1 MMNDNENGMVVNNDT
16 TNENGFVE
24 NETGNSDSTNE
35 TTEVKNENENT
46 GTSNSNSEEETGGAP
61 LTNDEIRE
69 LMKHGTGFNNGM
81 NPEALERLM
90 NQPGPDTK
98 ALLERI
104 SNVLS
109 IQDENIGKAFTK
121 INDLELKVT
130 SLSIT
135 NRFTTIIA
143 IASIIVAIV
152 AIIL

>member
-1 MMNDNENGMVVNNDT
+1 MMNEENNMVANNDT
-16 TNENGFVE
+16 TNENGFME
-24 NETGNSDSTNE
+24 NEIRNSDSTS
-35 TTEVKNENENT
+35 EVDEGKNENGNT
-46 GTSNSNSEEETGGAP
+46 ETSNNNSEEAGGAP

-69 LMKHGTGFNNGM
+69 LMKHGGGFNNGM

-104 SNVLS
+104 SGVLE
-109 IQDENIGKAFTK
+109 IQDGNIGKAFSK

-135 NRFTTIIA
+135 NRFTTTIA

-152 AIIL
+152 AIIM

>member
-1 MMNDNENGMVVNNDT
+1 MMNEENNMVANNYT
-16 TNENGFVE
+16 TNENGFME
-24 NETGNSDSTNE
+24 N
-35 TTEVKNENENT
+35 EVKNSDTESEVDEGKNENGNT
-46 GTSNSNSEEETGGAP
+46 GTSDSNSEETGGAP

-69 LMKHGTGFNNGM
+69 LMKHGGFNNGM

-104 SNVLS
+104 SGVLE
-109 IQDENIGKAFTK
+109 IQDGNIGKAFAK

-135 NRFTTIIA
+135 NRFTTTIA

-152 AIIL
+152 AIII

>member
-1 MMNDNENGMVVNNDT
+1 MMNEENNMVANNYT
-16 TNENGFVE
+16 TNENGFME
-24 NETGNSDSTNE
+24 N
-35 TTEVKNENENT
+35 EVKNSDTESEVDEGKNENGNT
-46 GTSNSNSEEETGGAP
+46 GTSDSNSEETGGAP

-69 LMKHGTGFNNGM
+69 LMKHGGFNNGM

-104 SNVLS
+104 SGVLE
-109 IQDENIGKAFTK
+109 IQDGNIGKAFAK

-135 NRFTTIIA
+135 NRFTTTIA
-143 IASIIVAIV
+143 IASIIVAII
-152 AIIL
+152 AIIM

>member
-1 MMNDNENGMVVNNDT
+1 MMNEENNMVANNDT
-16 TNENGFVE
+16 TNENGFME
-24 NETGNSDSTNE
+24 N
-35 TTEVKNENENT
+35 EVKNSDTESEVDEGKNENGNT
-46 GTSNSNSEEETGGAP
+46 GTSDSNSEETGGAP

-69 LMKHGTGFNNGM
+69 LMRHGGGFNNGM

-104 SNVLS
+104 SGVLE
-109 IQDENIGKAFTK
+109 IQDGNIGKAFSK

-135 NRFTTIIA
+135 NRFTTTIA

-152 AIIL
+152 AIIM

>member
-1 MMNDNENGMVVNNDT
+1 MMNEENNMVANNYT

-24 NETGNSDSTNE
+24 NEVKNSD
-35 TTEVKNENENT
+35 TESEVDDGKNENGNT
-46 GTSNSNSEEETGGAP
+46 ETSNNNSEEAGGAP

-69 LMKHGTGFNNGM
+69 LMRHGGGFNNGM

-104 SNVLS
+104 SGVLE
-109 IQDENIGKAFTK
+109 IQDGNIGKAFAK

-152 AIIL
+152 AIIM

>member
-1 MMNDNENGMVVNNDT
+1 MMNEENNMVANNDT

-24 NETGNSDSTNE
+24 NEIRNSDSTS
-35 TTEVKNENENT
+35 EVDEGKNENGNT
-46 GTSNSNSEEETGGAP
+46 GTSDSNSKETGGAP

-69 LMKHGTGFNNGM
+69 LMRHGGFNNGM

-104 SNVLS
+104 SGVLE
-109 IQDENIGKAFTK
+109 IQDGNIGKAFAK

-130 SLSIT
+130 SLSII

-152 AIIL
+152 AIIM

>member
-1 MMNDNENGMVVNNDT
+1 MMNEENNMVANNDT
-16 TNENGFVE
+16 TNESGFVE
-24 NETGNSDSTNE
+24 NESRNSDSTNE
-35 TTEVKNENENT
+35 TTDVKNENGNT
-46 GTSNSNSEEETGGAP
+46 KTSNNNSEEAGGAP

-69 LMKHGTGFNNGM
+69 LMKHGSGFNNGM
-81 NPEALERLM
+81 NPEALERFM

-109 IQDENIGKAFTK
+109 IQDENIGKAFAK
-121 INDLELKVT
+121 INDLELKIASLMVT
-130 SLSIT
+130 NKFT
-135 NRFTTIIA
+135 NIIA

>member
-1 MMNDNENGMVVNNDT
+1 MMNEENNMVANNDT

-24 NETGNSDSTNE
+24 NEVKNSD
-35 TTEVKNENENT
+35 TESEVDEGKNENGNT
-46 GTSNSNSEEETGGAP
+46 GTSDSNSEETGGAP

-69 LMKHGTGFNNGM
+69 LMKHGGFNNGM

-104 SNVLS
+104 SGVLE
-109 IQDENIGKAFTK
+109 IQDGNIGKAFSK

-130 SLSIT
+130 SLSII
-135 NRFTTIIA
+135 NRFTITIA

-152 AIIL
+152 AIIM

>member
-1 MMNDNENGMVVNNDT
+1 MMNEENNMVANNDT

-24 NETGNSDSTNE
+24 NETGNSNPES
-35 TTEVKNENENT
+35 EVNKEQNENGNT
-46 GTSNSNSEEETGGAP
+46 EASNSNSEEAGGAP

-69 LMKHGTGFNNGM
+69 LMKHSGGFNNGM
-81 NPEALERLM
+81 NPEALNRLM

-104 SNVLS
+104 SDILK
-109 IQDENIGKAFTK
+109 IQDENIGKTFTK
-121 INDLELKVT
+121 INDLELKVA
-130 SLSIT
+130 SLMVT
-135 NRFTTIIA
+135 NKFTNIIA

>member
-1 MMNDNENGMVVNNDT
+1 MMNEENNMVANNYT
-16 TNENGFVE
+16 TNENGFME
-24 NETGNSDSTNE
+24 N
-35 TTEVKNENENT
+35 EVKNSDTESEVDEGKNENGNT
-46 GTSNSNSEEETGGAP
+46 ETSNNNSEETGGAP

-69 LMKHGTGFNNGM
+69 LMRHGDGFNNGM

-104 SNVLS
+104 SGVLE
-109 IQDENIGKAFTK
+109 IQDGNIGKAFAK

-135 NRFTTIIA
+135 NRFTTTIA

-152 AIIL
+152 AIIM

>member
-1 MMNDNENGMVVNNDT
+1 MMNEENNMVANNYT
-16 TNENGFVE
+16 TNENGFME
-24 NETGNSDSTNE
+24 NKVKNSD
-35 TTEVKNENENT
+35 TESEVDEGKNENGNT
-46 GTSNSNSEEETGGAP
+46 GTSDNNSEETGGAP

-69 LMKHGTGFNNGM
+69 LMKHGGGFNNGM

-104 SNVLS
+104 SGVLE
-109 IQDENIGKAFTK
+109 IQDGNIGKAFAK

-135 NRFTTIIA
+135 NRFTTTIA

-152 AIIL
+152 AIIM

>member
-1 MMNDNENGMVVNNDT
+1 MNEENNMVANNDT
-16 TNENGFVE
+16 TNESGFVE
-24 NETGNSDSTNE
+24 NETRASDSTND

-46 GTSNSNSEEETGGAP
+46 GTSDSNSEETGGAP

-69 LMKHGTGFNNGM
+69 LMRHGGGFNNGI

-104 SNVLS
+104 SGVLE
-109 IQDENIGKAFTK
+109 IQDGNIGKAFAK

-152 AIIL
+152 AIIM

>member
-1 MMNDNENGMVVNNDT
+1 MNEENNMVANNDT
-16 TNENGFVE
+16 TNESGFVE
-24 NETGNSDSTNE
+24 NETRASNSTND

-46 GTSNSNSEEETGGAP
+46 GTSDSNSEETGGAP

-69 LMKHGTGFNNGM
+69 LMRHGGGFNNGM

-104 SNVLS
+104 SGVLE
-109 IQDENIGKAFTK
+109 IQDGNIGKAFAK

-152 AIIL
+152 AIII

>member
-1 MMNDNENGMVVNNDT
+1 MNEENNMVANNDT

-24 NETGNSDSTNE
+24 NETGNSNPES
-35 TTEVKNENENT
+35 EVNKEQNENGNT
-46 GTSNSNSEEETGGAP
+46 EDSNSNSEEAGGAP

-69 LMKHGTGFNNGM
+69 LMKHSGGFNNGM
-81 NPEALERLM
+81 NPEVLNRLM

-104 SNVLS
+104 SDVLK

-121 INDLELKVT
+121 INDLELKVS
-130 SLSIT
+130 SLMVT
-135 NRFTTIIA
+135 NKFTTIIA

>member
-1 MMNDNENGMVVNNDT
+1 MMNEENNMVANNDT
-16 TNENGFVE
+16 TNENGFME
-24 NETGNSDSTNE
+24 NEIRNSDSTS
-35 TTEVKNENENT
+35 EVDEGKNENGNT
-46 GTSNSNSEEETGGAP
+46 ETSNNNSEEAGGAP
-61 LTNDEIRE
+61 LTNNEIRE
-69 LMKHGTGFNNGM
+69 LMKHGGGFNNGI

-104 SNVLS
+104 SGVLE
-109 IQDENIGKAFTK
+109 IQDGNIGKAFAK

-152 AIIL
+152 AIIM

>member
-1 MMNDNENGMVVNNDT
+1 MMNEENNMVANNDT
-16 TNENGFVE
+16 TNENGFME
-24 NETGNSDSTNE
+24 NEIRNSDSTS
-35 TTEVKNENENT
+35 EVDEGKNENGNT
-46 GTSNSNSEEETGGAP
+46 ETSNSNSEEAGGAP
-61 LTNDEIRE
+61 LTNDEIKE
-69 LMKHGTGFNNGM
+69 FMKHGGGFNNGI

-104 SNVLS
+104 SGVLE
-109 IQDENIGKAFTK
+109 IQDGNIGKAFAK

-152 AIIL
+152 AIIM

>member
-1 MMNDNENGMVVNNDT
+1 MMNEENNMVANNDT
-16 TNENGFVE
+16 TNENGFME
-24 NETGNSDSTNE
+24 NEIRNSDSTS
-35 TTEVKNENENT
+35 EVDEGKNENGNT
-46 GTSNSNSEEETGGAP
+46 ETSNNNSEEAGGAP

-69 LMKHGTGFNNGM
+69 LMKHGGGFNNGM

-104 SNVLS
+104 SGVLE
-109 IQDENIGKAFTK
+109 IQDGNIGKAFSK

-130 SLSIT
+130 SLSII
-135 NRFTTIIA
+135 NRFTTTIA

-152 AIIL
+152 AIIM

>member
-1 MMNDNENGMVVNNDT
+1 MMNEENNMVANNYT
-16 TNENGFVE
+16 TNENGFME
-24 NETGNSDSTNE
+24 N
-35 TTEVKNENENT
+35 EVKNSDTKSEVDEGKNENRNT
-46 GTSNSNSEEETGGAP
+46 GTSDSNSEETGGAP

-69 LMKHGTGFNNGM
+69 LMRHGGGFNNGM

-104 SNVLS
+104 SGVLE
-109 IQDENIGKAFTK
+109 IQDGNIGKAFAK

-152 AIIL
+152 AIIM

>member
-1 MMNDNENGMVVNNDT
+1 MMNEENNMVANNYT
-16 TNENGFVE
+16 TNENGFME
-24 NETGNSDSTNE
+24 N
-35 TTEVKNENENT
+35 EVKNNDTESEVDEGKNENGNT
-46 GTSNSNSEEETGGAP
+46 GTSNSNSEETGGAP

-69 LMKHGTGFNNGM
+69 LMRHGGGFNNGM

-90 NQPGPDTK
+90 NQPGSDTK

-104 SNVLS
+104 SGVLE
-109 IQDENIGKAFTK
+109 IQDGNIGKAFAK

-152 AIIL
+152 AIIM

>member
-1 MMNDNENGMVVNNDT
+1 MMNEENNMVANNDT
-16 TNENGFVE
+16 TNENGFME
-24 NETGNSDSTNE
+24 N
-35 TTEVKNENENT
+35 EVKNSDTESEVDEGKNENGNT
-46 GTSNSNSEEETGGAP
+46 GTSDSNSEETGGAP

-69 LMKHGTGFNNGM
+69 LMRHGGGFNNGM

-104 SNVLS
+104 SGVLE
-109 IQDENIGKAFTK
+109 IQDGNIGKAFAK

-135 NRFTTIIA
+135 NRFTTTIA
-143 IASIIVAIV
+143 IASIIVAII
-152 AIIL
+152 AIIM

>member
-1 MMNDNENGMVVNNDT
+1 MMNEENNMVANNDT

-24 NETGNSDSTNE
+24 NEARNSDSTS
-35 TTEVKNENENT
+35 EVDEGKNENGNT
-46 GTSNSNSEEETGGAP
+46 ETSDSNSEETGGAP

-69 LMKHGTGFNNGM
+69 LMKHGSGFNNGM

-104 SNVLS
+104 SGVLE
-109 IQDENIGKAFTK
+109 IQDKNMAKAFAK

-130 SLSIT
+130 ALSIT
-135 NRFTTIIA
+135 NRFATIIA
-143 IASIIVAIV
+143 IASIIIAIV

>member
-1 MMNDNENGMVVNNDT
+1 MMNEENNMVANNDT
-16 TNENGFVE
+16 TNENGFME
-24 NETGNSDSTNE
+24 NEVKNSD
-35 TTEVKNENENT
+35 TESEVDEGKNENENT
-46 GTSNSNSEEETGGAP
+46 GTSDSNSEETGGAP

-69 LMKHGTGFNNGM
+69 LMRHGGGFNNGM

-104 SNVLS
+104 SGVLE
-109 IQDENIGKAFTK
+109 IQDGNIGKAFAK

-135 NRFTTIIA
+135 NRFTNIIA

-152 AIIL
+152 AIIM

>member
-1 MMNDNENGMVVNNDT
+1 MNEENNMVANNDT
-16 TNENGFVE
+16 TNENGFME
-24 NETGNSDSTNE
+24 NETGNSNPES
-35 TTEVKNENENT
+35 EVNKEQNENGNT
-46 GTSNSNSEEETGGAP
+46 ETSNSNSEEAGGAP

-69 LMKHGTGFNNGM
+69 LMNHGGGFNNGM
-81 NPEALERLM
+81 NPEVLNRLM

-104 SNVLS
+104 SDVLK

-121 INDLELKVT
+121 INDLELKVS
-130 SLSIT
+130 SLMVT
-135 NRFTTIIA
+135 NKFTNIIA

>member
-1 MMNDNENGMVVNNDT
+1 MMNEENNMVANNDT
-16 TNENGFVE
+16 TNESGFVE
-24 NETGNSDSTNE
+24 NETRASDSTND
-35 TTEVKNENENT
+35 TTEVKNENGNT
-46 GTSNSNSEEETGGAP
+46 ETSNNNSEEAGRAP

-69 LMKHGTGFNNGM
+69 LMRHGGGFNNGI

-104 SNVLS
+104 SGVLE
-109 IQDENIGKAFTK
+109 IQDGNIGKAFAK
-121 INDLELKVT
+121 INDLEMKVT

-135 NRFTTIIA
+135 NRFTTTIA

-152 AIIL
+152 AIIM

>member
-1 MMNDNENGMVVNNDT
+1 MMNEENNMVANNYT
-16 TNENGFVE
+16 TNENGFME
-24 NETGNSDSTNE
+24 N
-35 TTEVKNENENT
+35 EVKNSDTESEVDEGKNENGNT
-46 GTSNSNSEEETGGAP
+46 GTSDSNSEETGGAP

-69 LMKHGTGFNNGM
+69 LMKHGGFNNGM

-104 SNVLS
+104 SGVLE
-109 IQDENIGKAFTK
+109 IQDGNIGKAFAK

-143 IASIIVAIV
+143 ITSIIVAIV
-152 AIIL
+152 AIIM

>member
-1 MMNDNENGMVVNNDT
+1 MMNEENNMVANNDT

-24 NETGNSDSTNE
+24 NETRASDSTND
-35 TTEVKNENENT
+35 TTEVKNENGNT
-46 GTSNSNSEEETGGAP
+46 GTSDSNSEETGGAP

-69 LMKHGTGFNNGM
+69 LMRHGGGFNNGI

-104 SNVLS
+104 SGVLE
-109 IQDENIGKAFTK
+109 IQDGNIGKAFAK

-130 SLSIT
+130 SLSIA

-143 IASIIVAIV
+143 IASIIIAIV
-152 AIIL
+152 AIIM

>member
-1 MMNDNENGMVVNNDT
+1 MNEENNMVANNYT
-16 TNENGFVE
+16 TNENGFME
-24 NETGNSDSTNE
+24 N
-35 TTEVKNENENT
+35 EVKNSDTESEVDEGKNENGNT
-46 GTSNSNSEEETGGAP
+46 GTSDSNSEEIGGAP

-69 LMKHGTGFNNGM
+69 LMKHGGFNNGM

-104 SNVLS
+104 SGVLE
-109 IQDENIGKAFTK
+109 IQDGNIGKAFAK

-152 AIIL
+152 AIIM

>member
-1 MMNDNENGMVVNNDT
+1 MNEENNMVSNNDT
-16 TNENGFVE
+16 TNESGFVE
-24 NETGNSDSTNE
+24 NETRNSDSTND
-35 TTEVKNENENT
+35 TTEVKNENGNT
-46 GTSNSNSEEETGGAP
+46 ETSDSNSEETGGAP

-69 LMKHGTGFNNGM
+69 LMRHGGGFNNGI

-104 SNVLS
+104 SGVLE
-109 IQDENIGKAFTK
+109 IQDGNIGKAFAK
-121 INDLELKVT
+121 INDLEMKVT

-135 NRFTTIIA
+135 NRFTTTIA

-152 AIIL
+152 AIII

>member
-1 MMNDNENGMVVNNDT
+1 MNEENNMVANNDT

-24 NETGNSDSTNE
+24 NETGNSNPES
-35 TTEVKNENENT
+35 EVNKEQNENGNT
-46 GTSNSNSEEETGGAP
+46 EASNSNSEEAGGAP

-69 LMKHGTGFNNGM
+69 LMKHSGGFNNGM
-81 NPEALERLM
+81 NPEALNRLM

-104 SNVLS
+104 SDVLK

-121 INDLELKVT
+121 INDLELKVA
-130 SLSIT
+130 SLMVT
-135 NRFTTIIA
+135 NKFTNIIA

>member
-1 MMNDNENGMVVNNDT
+1 MMNEENNMVANNDT
-16 TNENGFVE
+16 TNESGFVE
-24 NETGNSDSTNE
+24 NETRASDSTND
-35 TTEVKNENENT
+35 TTEVKNENVNT
-46 GTSNSNSEEETGGAP
+46 GISDSNSEETGGAQ

-69 LMKHGTGFNNGM
+69 LMKHGGGFNNGI

-104 SNVLS
+104 SRVLE
-109 IQDENIGKAFTK
+109 IQDGNIGKAFAK

-152 AIIL
+152 AIIM

>member
-24 NETGNSDSTNE
+24 NETGNSSPESEINKE
-35 TTEVKNENENT
+35 QNENGNT
-46 GTSNSNSEEETGGAP
+46 EASNSNPEEAGGAP

-69 LMKHGTGFNNGM
+69 FMKHSGGFNNGM
-81 NPEALERLM
+81 NPEALNRLM

-104 SNVLS
+104 SDVLK

-121 INDLELKVT
+121 INDLELKVS
-130 SLSIT
+130 SLMVT
-135 NRFTTIIA
+135 NKFTTIIA

>member
-1 MMNDNENGMVVNNDT
+1 MMNEENNMVPNNDT

-24 NETGNSDSTNE
+24 NETGNSNPES
-35 TTEVKNENENT
+35 EVNKEQNENGNT
-46 GTSNSNSEEETGGAP
+46 GTSDSNSEETGGAP

-69 LMKHGTGFNNGM
+69 LMRHGGGFNNGI

-104 SNVLS
+104 SGVLE
-109 IQDENIGKAFTK
+109 IQDGNIGKAFAK

-152 AIIL
+152 AIIM

>member
-1 MMNDNENGMVVNNDT
+1 MMNEENNMVANNDT
-16 TNENGFVE
+16 TNESGFVE
-24 NETGNSDSTNE
+24 NETRTSDSTNE
-35 TTEVKNENENT
+35 TTEVKNENGNT
-46 GTSNSNSEEETGGAP
+46 EASNINSEEAGGAP

-69 LMKHGTGFNNGM
+69 LMKHGGGFNNGM

-104 SNVLS
+104 SDVLK

-121 INDLELKVT
+121 INDLELKVS
-130 SLSIT
+130 SLMVT
-135 NRFTTIIA
+135 NKFTTIIA

>member
-1 MMNDNENGMVVNNDT
+1 MNEENNMVANNDT

-24 NETGNSDSTNE
+24 NETGNSNPES
-35 TTEVKNENENT
+35 EVNKEQNENRNT
-46 GTSNSNSEEETGGAP
+46 EASNSNSEEAGGAP

-69 LMKHGTGFNNGM
+69 FMKHGGGFNNGM
-81 NPEALERLM
+81 NPEALNRLM

-104 SNVLS
+104 SDVLK

-121 INDLELKVT
+121 INDLELKVA
-130 SLSIT
+130 SLMVT
-135 NRFTTIIA
+135 NKFTNIIA